1 MKKVELKEAR
11 RYRGEGICIGE
22 IVDYTISTDQTQV
35 GEITIFELESGYT
48 HCDSIEIYEPHRNQ
62 GLGTEALES
71 LEEIYGAYTITLDN
85 EDARRLYERL
95 GSEDLSNPD
104 AYYTD
109 QGYGVYEIS

>member
-1 MKKVELKEAR
+1 MKKVELKETR
-11 RYRGEGICIGE
+11 RYRSEGICIGE
-22 IVDYTISTDQTQV
+22 VVDYTILTDQMQV
-35 GEITIFELESGYT
+35 GDITVFELESGYT

-62 GLGTEALES
+62 GYGTEALEA
-71 LEEIYGAYTITLDN
+71 LADIYSAYTITPDN
-85 EDARRLYERL
+85 EDAQRLYGRL